1 MSGYILCQT
10 KKAERP
16 YYIEN
21 ISMNIY
27 SIEEL
32 CYYLYHNLYLADHT
46 IFNEELCSWIRD
58 ELELPHL
65 AAKLKQNLER
75 NVSIEDMVYPIFKEI
90 NYLTYEEMK
99 SFNICLADFGKER
112 QAVRQK
118 RKGDALVENGMYVNA
133 IQVYQKI
140 LEREELF
147 NDPPVT
153 YMTEYNDMVRYHT
166 EKREGQ
172 QAAPVVF
179 QWKGYGEDAACNF
192 SFDVH
197 KGECLAVQIMDA
209 RGMEELR
216 KILTGDILPESG
228 ELLLNGKQTEI
239 PGNCRI
245 AVIQERTTKTM
256 IFPELDYMNNL
267 CICLTEKV
275 PSIWH
280 NKRLQ
285 KSIRNEYSPILGS
298 DVFEMPVEELSEK
311 QKYQLVYTR
320 VLLQKPEILFCIQ
333 PFCGA
338 DLAHRMF
345 IWSMLEKFLDKG
357 ISVVILSLNLSDSLA
372 MADRLLILG
381 ENGEKREIAREN
393 FHKITSPV
401 PWLHMYLSERK

>member
-140 LEREELF
+140 LERDDLNQQRKGF
-147 NDPPVT
+147 AAA
-153 YMTEYNDMVRYHT
+153 VRYNLGCAYSYLFQM
-166 EKREGQ
+166 EK
-172 QAAPVVF
+172 AV
-179 QWKGYGEDAACNF
+179 
-192 SFDVH
+192 
-197 KGECLAVQIMDA
+197 ECFWEA
-209 RGMEELR
+209 
-216 KILTGDILPESG
+216 
-228 ELLLNGKQTEI
+228 
-239 PGNCRI
+239 
-245 AVIQERTTKTM
+245 
-256 IFPELDYMNNL
+256 F
-267 CICLTEKV
+267 LTESSDKELICYLLAYRSV
-275 PSIWH
+275 KKPEEYEKKLKELNVSSEV
-280 NKRLQ
+280 KAALKEALDQFSQ
-285 KSIRNEYSPILGS
+285 KKEISIRPGRTDE
-298 DVFEMPVEELSEK
+298 
-311 QKYQLVYTR
+311 
-320 VLLQKPEILFCIQ
+320 
-333 PFCGA
+333 
-338 DLAHRMF
+338 
-345 IWSMLEKFLDKG
+345 MLEKLT
-357 ISVVILSLNLSDSLA
+357 
-372 MADRLLILG
+372 G
-381 ENGEKREIAREN
+381 EYHRSTG
-393 FHKITSPV
+393 S
-401 PWLHMYLSERK
+401 